1 MTAHDDQ
8 PSNPDEV
15 VPPPPS
21 GAIPPPPAPQPPL
34 APPVGSDA
42 SAAGLPAGA
51 PRPPH
56 YGAPGTP
63 QPSHGAQPAYGAP
76 AAPQPPQY
84 QPPQGNGLPFQ
95 PPQYQ
100 PPQPYRPTPA
110 YHPGSATPTP
120 AHGSPSGAGYPPA
133 PTFGAPTSPPPP
145 TSPASA
151 PSFPPTAAA
160 STPTP
165 AHGGSSGPGYPPAS
179 GGSYPPGSPT
189 PSPLASG
196 SSYPPNGSG
205 YPAYPSAP
213 SPTPGPKRTGL
224 VVGLIALG
232 AVVVIGG
239 IVTAAVLLSNPGRPE
254 AVPSPVPT
262 RSETT
267 APTPPPTPSS
277 APSAAPSEAPPAT
290 DPGSAEAVIQGKI
303 DEYKAARQDGSLW
316 ERIPNTEFNQ
326 TAVSAFLYLLTDM
339 KVATIWGGDA
349 SEYLGDVEE
358 LERKLLAGEPLGSD
372 IRIVL
377 EDRTFTY
384 DGDTGEGGYTDN

>member
-1 MTAHDDQ
+1 MTAHDDPQ
-8 PSNPDEV
+8 PGPDEV
-15 VPPPPS
+15 VAPPPS
-21 GAIPPPPAPQPPL
+21 GAIPPPPPAAQPPL

-42 SAAGLPAGA
+42 SAPSLPAGA
-51 PRPPH
+51 PQPP
-56 YGAPGTP
+56 YGAQPGAP
-63 QPSHGAQPAYGAP
+63 QPPYGAHPGGAPAPHGAQPGYGAP
-76 AAPQPPQY
+76 AAPHPSQY
-84 QPPQGNGLPFQ
+84 QPPQGNGHPFQ

-100 PPQPYRPTPA
+100 PPQPYQPTPA
-110 YHPGSATPTP
+110 YHPGAAAPAPGGASLSAVN
-120 AHGSPSGAGYPPA
+120 GYPPA
-133 PTFGAPTSPPPP
+133 SGGA
-145 TSPASA
+145 
-151 PSFPPTAAA
+151 
-160 STPTP
+160 
-165 AHGGSSGPGYPPAS
+165 YPPAS
-179 GGSYPPGSPT
+179 GGSYPPG
-189 PSPLASG
+189 G
-196 SSYPPNGSG
+196 NG

-213 SPTPGPKRTGL
+213 SPTPRPKRSGL
-224 VVGLIALG
+224 VIGLISLG

-239 IVTAAVLLSNPGRPE
+239 IVIAAVLLSNPGRPE
-254 AVPSPVPT
+254 AVPSPAAT
-262 RSETT
+262 RSETA
-267 APTPPPTPSS
+267 APTPRPTPSS
-277 APSAAPSEAPPAT
+277 APSSDPSDAPPAT

-349 SEYLGDVEE
+349 SEYLGEVEE